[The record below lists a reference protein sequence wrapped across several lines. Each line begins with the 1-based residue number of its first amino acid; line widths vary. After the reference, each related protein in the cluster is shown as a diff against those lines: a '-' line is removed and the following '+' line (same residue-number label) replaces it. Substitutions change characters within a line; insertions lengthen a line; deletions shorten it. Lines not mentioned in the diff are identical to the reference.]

1 MIDID
6 ALRRHLPRRLRDGR
20 ALLLVADADRP
31 DIPPGLEQATVRAFL
46 ENPPE
51 PRVPLVLLP
60 DTLSALDVATGQH
73 LLGGL
78 RDRWADEV
86 LILHRLD
93 DTRWGLN
100 EFLALGFRRDP
111 DAESAA
117 PDHAVYRT
125 SLYDYKLTP
134 DWLNARFWANPEMW
148 DKARW

>member
-20 ALLLVADADRP
+20 VLLLVADADQP
-31 DIPPGLEQATVRAFL
+31 PSPPGPECETVTAFL
-46 ENPPE
+46 EHPPE
-51 PRVPLVLLP
+51 PRVPLVLLL
-60 DTLSALDVATGQH
+60 DTLSALDVPTGQR

-93 DTRWGLN
+93 DERWRLN
-100 EFLALGFRRDP
+100 DFLALGFRRDP

>member
-6 ALRRHLPRRLRDGR
+6 VLRRNLPRRLREGR
-20 ALLLVADADRP
+20 TLLLVAAPETTDSPP
-31 DIPPGLEQATVRAFL
+31 DVEQETVAAFL
-46 ENPPE
+46 EHPPD

-60 DTLSALDVATGQH
+60 DTLSALDVTTGQQ

-93 DTRWGLN
+93 DQRWDLN
-100 EFLALGFRRDP
+100 DFLALGFRRDP
-111 DAESAA
+111 EAETAA

>member
-1 MIDID
+1 MIDIE
-6 ALRRHLPRRLRDGR
+6 ALRRHLPARLRDGR
-20 ALLLVADADRP
+20 ALLLVP
-31 DIPPGLEQATVRAFL
+31 DTDGLNSPLDVECTTAAVFL

-51 PRVPLVLLP
+51 PRVPLVLLL
-60 DTLSALDVATGQH
+60 DTLSTLDVPTGQH

-93 DTRWGLN
+93 DERWGLN

>member
-6 ALRRHLPRRLRDGR
+6 VLRRNLPRRLREGR
-20 ALLLVADADRP
+20 TLLLVAAPETTDSPP
-31 DIPPGLEQATVRAFL
+31 DVEQETVAAFL
-46 ENPPE
+46 EHPPE

-60 DTLSALDVATGQH
+60 DTLSALDVTTGQQ

-93 DTRWGLN
+93 DQRWDLN
-100 EFLALGFRRDP
+100 DFLALGFRRDP
-111 DAESAA
+111 EAETAA

>member
-1 MIDID
+1 MLDLE

-20 ALLLVADADRP
+20 AVLLVAEPAP
-31 DIPPGLEQATVRAFL
+31 DGIPDGLEPLAVADFL
-46 ENPPE
+46 DAPPQQ
-51 PRVPLVLLP
+51 RVPLVLLL
-60 DTLSALDVATGQH
+60 DTLSALDPATGQQ

-93 DTRWGLN
+93 DHRWGLN

-111 DAESAA
+111 DAETVL

-134 DWLNARFWANPEMW
+134 DWLNARFWANPDMW

>member
-6 ALRRHLPRRLRDGR
+6 ALRRHLPRRLREGR
-20 ALLLVADADRP
+20 AVLLAAGAKPP
-31 DIPPGLEQATVRAFL
+31 DSPPGLEQITVEDFL
-46 ENPPE
+46 EHPPE
-51 PRVPLVLLP
+51 SRVPLVLLL
-60 DTLSALDVATGQH
+60 DTLSALDRPTGQN

-93 DTRWGLN
+93 DERWGLN

-134 DWLNARFWANPEMW
+134 DWLNARFWANPGMW